1 MFFQELCT
9 KCFVVVSK
17 TSLQEQQRKHQLLFL
32 SPFLQIVKSRPR
44 AVKCLVRDLESV
56 SDEAGLGDSVDEI
69 PSNRRPPH
77 PSTVTGK
84 KTPNLPESPKAQPLL
99 SLPEGC
105 SETQAQLCLPQ
116 PLTSVQLTC
125 QLFPNAASVDRSSSS
140 GSRRSSWAKPLKLPQ
155 SPHMWPR

>member
-32 SPFLQIVKSRPR
+32 SPILQIIKSRPR
-44 AVKCLVRDLESV
+44 AVKCLVRDLESA
-56 SDEAGLGDSVDEI
+56 SDEVGLGDSVRSLRTGA
-69 PSNRRPPH
+69 PRP
-77 PSTVTGK
+77 PSTVTSK
-84 KTPNLPESPKAQPLL
+84 KSPDLPESPKAQPPR

-140 GSRRSSWAKPLKLPQ
+140 GSRRSSWANPLKLPQ
-155 SPHMWPR
+155 SPHMWPQ